1 MFAPRLNSCRR
12 AFACEAP
19 RWLRLIFMRG
29 ASRAKALLFDTAK
42 LTVFSLVIYLF
53 ALSACSYQ
61 DERSLNIPEG
71 QASYTLKEFSKQA
84 NVEIV
89 FNTPSVVDV
98 RTNAVV
104 GNMMPQAA
112 LELMLVGTSLVF
124 ERDPETG
131 VFAVTSNQIPD
142 TGAVLKKQ

>member
-1 MFAPRLNSCRR
+1 MKRVSYLEKRPVISVSNLSRTPQR
-12 AFACEAP
+12 
-19 RWLRLIFMRG
+19 FMNRFG
-29 ASRAKALLFDTAK
+29 MSNRFILPF
-42 LTVFSLVIYLF
+42 VIYLF

-61 DERSLNIPEG
+61 DEISLSIPEG

-104 GNMMPQAA
+104 GNMAPIAA
-112 LELMLVGTSLVF
+112 IELMLVGTPLVF

-142 TGAVLKKQ
+142 AAKDADSVLKKQ